1 MGDTLDIGENTA
13 VGQATEEQRTKDH
26 LLTSRQLVP
35 CTSSKVTTTTNSP
48 REIILN

>member
-26 LLTSRQLVP
+26 PLTSRQLLP
-35 CTSSKVTTTTNSP
+35 CTSP
-48 REIILN
+48 RLPQQPILQEKLF